1 MPKPQDRSGVQR
13 YHRHCRENLNRRMG
27 SRRHYYQKR
36 AYRIGDAILSEE
48 AKEIAQKL
56 RGSRITA

>member
-1 MPKPQDRSGVQR
+1 
-13 YHRHCRENLNRRMG
+13 MG